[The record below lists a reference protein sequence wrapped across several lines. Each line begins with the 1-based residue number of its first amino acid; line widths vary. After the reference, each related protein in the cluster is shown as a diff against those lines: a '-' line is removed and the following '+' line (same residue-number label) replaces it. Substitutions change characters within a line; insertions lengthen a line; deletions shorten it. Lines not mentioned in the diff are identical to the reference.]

1 MSKRKIFL
9 HNDIAL
15 DAGEVA
21 FMQLKD
27 TKVILLFKGN
37 SKEMHISFENDTDAQ
52 EFAMKLYEKLQ

>member
-1 MSKRKIFL
+1 MPKRKIFL

-37 SKEMHISFENDTDAQ
+37 NKEMHISFEKDTDAQ
-52 EFAMKLYEKLQ
+52 EFAMKLYEKL